1 MPARISRV
9 VLPPLIILVALI
21 AYRMVAGG
29 SHQTD
34 LTFSRNE
41 PLAIAPRY
49 DDPRVVTDEQ
59 LAAVLDRVKP
69 PAEPIVTNSMVHA
82 LRLWGDK
89 ADFGD
94 AKIPSGRQLRDYFL
108 DDAAFRRF
116 AGEKAPPLFYQGMNG
131 IEVRSFDD
139 LLADRDTSSH
149 HADDLLAT
157 LAESGVSLDATLK
170 LRAGQAKVS
179 DLLETSLRRF
189 HLDQL
194 EYEWTAIAYARY
206 VFPQREWRN
215 KYGQKIDVDLL
226 VDEIVSHPLDLGPC
240 NGLHR
245 LEALAVLYRAD
256 EQVHALSSRTKAK
269 ILAYMKH
276 VTTLLADSQHSQ
288 GYWTREWP
296 RGAAAASTPL
306 SPGGRGAGGE
316 GAEVPKTAAL
326 APTLHNQLLVTGHHL
341 EWLALAPDEVQPP
354 RETIVRAGQ
363 WLARTLI
370 EMDQQELTATYGPY
384 SHAARALCL
393 WRSKEPFAAWKA
405 GNPKSEI
412 RSTKQI
418 QSTNVR

>member
-1 MPARISRV
+1 MLARLSRFV
-9 VLPPLIILVALI
+9 FPPLIVLAALVAYRLI
-21 AYRMVAGG
+21 AGAPPQRAMV
-29 SHQTD
+29 
-34 LTFSRNE
+34 LSRNE
-41 PLAIAPRY
+41 PLTITPRF

-69 PAEPIVTNSMVHA
+69 PAEPVVTNSFVHA
-82 LRLWGDK
+82 LRLWGDE

-94 AKIPSGRQLRDYFL
+94 AKIPTGQELRDYFL
-108 DDAAFRRF
+108 DDATFRRF
-116 AGEKAPPLFYQGMNG
+116 AGEKAPPLFHKGMKG

-139 LLADRDTSSH
+139 SISDRETSSH

-157 LAESGVSLDATLK
+157 LAESGVPLDAALH
-170 LRAGQAKVS
+170 LRDGEAKVS
-179 DLLETSLRRF
+179 DLLEASFRRF

-206 VFPQREWRN
+206 VFPEREWRN
-215 KYGQKIDVDLL
+215 KYGERIDVDQL
-226 VDEIVSHPLDLGPC
+226 VDEIISHPLELGPC

-256 EQVHALSSRTKAK
+256 EQVHALSSRTKMK

-276 VTTLLADSQHSQ
+276 VSTLLVDAQHSQ
-288 GYWTREWP
+288 GYWTRQWP
-296 RGAAAASTPL
+296 KGAAAVASPPL
-306 SPGGRGAGGE
+306 HSAKTAGGE
-316 GAEVPKTAAL
+316 TAAAAKPAAA
-326 APTLHNQLLVTGHHL
+326 APSLHDQLLVTGHHL

-370 EMDQQELTATYGPY
+370 EMDEKELTATYGPY

-393 WRSKEPFAAWKA
+393 WRSKEPYEAWKA
-405 GNPKSEI
+405 GIASAELRNAEQI
-412 RSTKQI
+412 NSTTLQ
-418 QSTNVR
+418 

>member
-1 MPARISRV
+1 MLARISRV
-9 VLPPLIILVALI
+9 VLPPLLILVALI
-21 AYRMVAGG
+21 VYRMVAGG
-29 SHQTD
+29 SHQTA

-41 PLAIAPRY
+41 PLVIAPRF

-69 PAEPIVTNSMVHA
+69 PSEPVVTNSMVHA
-82 LRLWGDK
+82 LRLWGAE

-94 AKIPSGRQLRDYFL
+94 AKIPSGQQLRDYFL
-108 DDAAFRRF
+108 DDAVFRRF
-116 AGEKAPPLFYQGMNG
+116 AGAKAPPLFYKGLNG

-139 LLADRDTSSH
+139 RVTDRETSSH

-157 LAESGVSLDATLK
+157 LAEAGVPLDATLK
-170 LRAGQAKVS
+170 LRDGEAKVS

-215 KYGQKIDVDLL
+215 KYGQRIDVDQL
-226 VDEIVSHPLDLGPC
+226 VDEIVCHPLELGPC

-256 EQVHALSSRTKAK
+256 EQVHALSSRTKMK
-269 ILAYMKH
+269 ILAHMKG
-276 VTTLLADSQHSQ
+276 VSQLLADSQHSQ

-296 RGAAAASTPL
+296 KGTVATAPL

-316 GAEVPKTAAL
+316 GETPAKAAPV
-326 APTLHNQLLVTGHHL
+326 ASLHDQLLVTGHHL

-363 WLARTLI
+363 WLARTLV
-370 EMDQQELTATYGPY
+370 EMDQKDLTATYGPY

-393 WRSKEPFAAWKA
+393 WRSKEPLAAWKA
-405 GNPKSEI
+405 GIAGTEL
-412 RSTKQI
+412 RSSQHIT
-418 QSTNVR
+418 STTLE

>member
-1 MPARISRV
+1 MIVLAALAAYRLVAGGPPKPAV
-9 VLPPLIILVALI
+9 VLP
-21 AYRMVAGG
+21 
-29 SHQTD
+29 
-34 LTFSRNE
+34 RNE

-69 PAEPIVTNSMVHA
+69 PAEPVVTNSMVHA
-82 LRLWGDK
+82 LRLWG
-89 ADFGD
+89 ARAEFGD
-94 AKIPSGRQLRDYFL
+94 AKIPSGQQLRDYFL
-108 DDAAFRRF
+108 DDAAFRRI
-116 AGEKAPPLFYQGMNG
+116 AGEQAPPLFYQGVNG

-139 LLADRDTSSH
+139 SLTDRDTSSH

-157 LAESGVSLDATLK
+157 LAESGVPLDAKLK
-170 LRAGQAKVS
+170 LRDGEAKVS
-179 DLLETSLRRF
+179 DLLETSLHRF

-206 VFPQREWRN
+206 VFPQRGWRN
-215 KYGQKIDVDLL
+215 KYGQKIDIDQL
-226 VDEIVSHPLDLGPC
+226 VNEVVSHPLDLGPC

-256 EQVHALSSRTKAK
+256 EQVHALSSRTRAK

-276 VTTLLADSQHSQ
+276 VSTLLADSQHSQ
-288 GYWTREWP
+288 GYWTREWSK
-296 RGAAAASTPL
+296 GAAASAP
-306 SPGGRGAGGE
+306 PAAPVAPAAGTV
-316 GAEVPKTAAL
+316 AKTAT
-326 APTLHNQLLVTGHHL
+326 APAPSIHDQLLVTGHHL

-370 EMDQQELTATYGPY
+370 EMDQKDLTATYGPY

-405 GNPKSEI
+405 GIASTEL
-412 RSTKQI
+412 RSTQHI
-418 QSTNVR
+418 TSTTLQ